1 VKRRDFIT
9 MLGGAAA
16 WPLAAWAQQ
25 GERVRRI
32 GVLMNVAADDPEGQA
47 RLTAFVQ
54 GLQQLGW
61 TDGRN
66 VRIDYRWGGGDADRI
81 RRDEQN
87 WSRSS
92 VWPRLRCPTA

>member
-1 VKRRDFIT
+1 MRTRREFIT
-9 MLGGAAA
+9 LLGGTVIA

-81 RRDEQN
+81 R
-87 WSRSS
+87 
-92 VWPRLRCPTA
+92 